1 MAIKARKLR
10 RTYTLS
16 ELGLSPEYDATQ
28 KARQEGYDQ
37 AFKDITER
45 LREMYKAVPEDMQ
58 KVLMEHLWDIIE

>member
-1 MAIKARKLR
+1 MALKAGKLR

-16 ELGLSPEYDATQ
+16 ELGLSPEYDALQ

-45 LREMYKAVPEDMQ
+45 LRKMYKSVPEETQ
-58 KVLMEHLWDIIE
+58 KLLMEHFWDMIE